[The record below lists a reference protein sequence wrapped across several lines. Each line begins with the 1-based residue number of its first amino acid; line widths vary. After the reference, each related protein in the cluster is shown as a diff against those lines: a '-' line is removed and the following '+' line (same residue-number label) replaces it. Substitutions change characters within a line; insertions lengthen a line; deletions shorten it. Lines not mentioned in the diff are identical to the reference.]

1 MIRAVIFD
9 LDGTLIHSLP
19 GLTSSLNRILT
30 LNKLPNHPEE
40 KVRGFIGNG
49 IQKLITRA
57 VPQDFPKEQLAALT
71 PQMSEDYAKSWKT
84 GTSPYPG
91 ITETLEQ
98 LAHAGVALAVFSNK
112 PDIFCQEMT
121 DHLFPSIT
129 FTKVLG
135 QREGTPPK
143 PDPTGA
149 HDVAQSLGLEPA
161 DIAFLG
167 DSTIDIA
174 TARHAGMLPIAA
186 TWGYHDLPALQAE
199 RPSHTIHKIQEL
211 PPLLNT

>member
-30 LNKLPNHPEE
+30 QNNLPNHPEQE
-40 KVRGFIGNG
+40 VRGFIGNG
-49 IQKLITRA
+49 IQKLIARA
-57 VPQDFPKEQLAALT
+57 VPRDFPQEQLSALI
-71 PQMSEDYAKSWKT
+71 PQMNEDYANSWKT
-84 GTSPYPG
+84 GTAPYPG

-98 LAHAGVALAVFSNK
+98 LAQADIALAVFSNK

-121 DHLFPSIT
+121 DHLFPNIT
-129 FTKVLG
+129 FTRVLG
-135 QREGTPPK
+135 QREGVPPK

-149 HDVAQSLGLEPA
+149 HDVAQSLSLAPT

-199 RPSHTIHKIQEL
+199 LPTHIIHQIQEL
-211 PPLLNT
+211 PPLLSP